1 MNWFQ
6 TKSAKSLILQEK
18 KIINKFIE
26 DKFGYHALQLGSSF
40 TNFLENSRISNH
52 IFNQGPLKNISFNN
66 FSFPLADD
74 SIDLVICSHYIEQG
88 YNSIFLEEL
97 YRIIIPGGHLV
108 LISFNPFSFAGI
120 RNIFGFSMDFPWN
133 SNFVSMSTIQNNLIE
148 AGFSIQ
154 EAEILNYQILYSD
167 ENFIFNK
174 KMEKIGNRWLPL
186 FGNLYFLVVQK
197 KVIAL
202 TPIKPKWKKSKKI
215 TVLKEE

>member
-6 TKSAKSLILQEK
+6 TKSAKSLISQEK
-18 KIINKFIE
+18 NIVNKFID
-26 DKFGYHALQLGSSF
+26 DKFGYYALQLGSPH
-40 TNFLENSRISNH
+40 TNFLEHSRINNH
-52 IFNQGPLKNISFNN
+52 IFNQGPSKNISLDK
-66 FSFPLADD
+66 SSLPLADD
-74 SIDLVICSHYIEQG
+74 SIDLVICSHFIEQG
-88 YNSIFLEEL
+88 YNTIFLEEL
-97 YRIIIPGGHLV
+97 YRTIIPGGHLII
-108 LISFNPFSFAGI
+108 ISFNPFSFAGI
-120 RNIFGFSMDFPWN
+120 RNMFGFSMDFPWN

>member
-1 MNWFQ
+1 M
-6 TKSAKSLILQEK
+6 
-18 KIINKFIE
+18 
-26 DKFGYHALQLGSSF
+26 GS
-40 TNFLENSRISNH
+40 EMCIR
-52 IFNQGPLKNISFNN
+52 
-66 FSFPLADD
+66 DR
-74 SIDLVICSHYIEQG
+74 G
-88 YNSIFLEEL
+88 YNTIFLEEL
-97 YRIIIPGGHLV
+97 YRTIIPGGHLII
-108 LISFNPFSFAGI
+108 ISFNPFSFAGI
-120 RNIFGFSMDFPWN
+120 RNMFGFSMDFPWN

-154 EAEILNYQILYSD
+154 EAEIINYQILYSD